1 MAAIKVHGYGGIEG
15 DVTPTVASDATSEAS
30 LSEFSSPESSQACF
44 EHEPLTKEEVLT
56 LQRDL
61 MQELSSPAFQKG
73 LRQAS
78 GLRAAGKHT
87 EYQKARLAV
96 VRDVQRAIVA
106 KHGFPPS
113 DKGVDQMLLAIQD
126 FHDDPDVSVNET
138 ILQQLSSCGVPAAK
152 EATLL
157 GFEKKTLGKR
167 DMIRLLKSLQVSFS
181 EPNFQEELAKLKEA
195 DKKGHGTAEAS
206 GFLQL
211 PGRKELA
218 FAVQEQLAPCFGF
231 EKSKEGVLKM
241 ISTCGTFLTHP
252 EVSELFDVVNACGPQ
267 SKK

>member
-167 DMIRLLKSLQVSFS
+167 DMIRLLKSLQ
-181 EPNFQEELAKLKEA
+181 
-195 DKKGHGTAEAS
+195 
-206 GFLQL
+206 
-211 PGRKELA
+211 
-218 FAVQEQLAPCFGF
+218 EQLAPCFGF

-252 EVSELFDVVNACGPQ
+252 EVSELFDVVNAKLGMSPAACKAFRTKVQP
-267 SKK
+267 